1 MNFYTI
7 ISIDE
12 KCVEYTNPIELVRD
26 IERGVIDPLDFDN
39 EDYTNDINE
48 YIWGCIEE
56 GIISK
61 PELREIFDCFFDL
74 TDFLFAY
81 DSSSELIEFDTSRG
95 IARVRNVYQNP
106 YTGNYWAIDMEE
118 TSISCEMID
127 PYNFYRVVPYK
138 KEIDSWRPY

>member
-1 MNFYTI
+1 MEFYTTI
-7 ISIDE
+7 GINDNWI
-12 KCVEYTNPIELVRD
+12 EYTSAIEFVRD
-26 IERGVIDPLDFDN
+26 IERGIIDPQDFAD
-39 EDYTNDINE
+39 EDYINNINA

-56 GIISK
+56 GIISRL
-61 PELREIFDCFFDL
+61 ELREIFDCFFDL

-106 YTGNYWAIDMEE
+106 YTWNYWAIDMEE
-118 TSISCEMID
+118 TSISCEMIR
-127 PYNFYRVVPYK
+127 PYDFYRVVPYK